1 MFPSSNSGEAGVILR
16 IGVLM
21 AMVAAGACAGHA
33 QAKRVWVLQ
42 KPDAM
47 VEYDPT
53 TFAPKQTVTV
63 PAGALQSPTALQVNA
78 RGQMLFE
85 LDGDDP
91 MIDAS
96 KGMADKVWFWDGQK
110 TATMGRSFTHIV
122 SNTGSNQKVTESLP
136 AAYLSTSG
144 TNLYWFT
151 NDLNK
156 LERDNVD
163 LDVSTTFRAWRSDL
177 AGKQREDVASFE
189 IPSCR
194 CTTGACPETCSEARV
209 WVPEGGVSGYFL
221 VTRVVPGQTEPKFES
236 TSLYE
241 PSGGSWTGAPLAEP
255 LEKILDANEDASFVV
270 NAVPDIGCCGWEN
283 QSNDQTVLYRFGKKV
298 VLFDERERYKNPNY
312 DVSFFTSNA
321 KIAPNLSAVAMT
333 VEATAKPDSP
343 IQLAEQGQANP
354 PESARLRK
362 ALAEL
367 PAALVVNADG
377 TKQIAYLPH
386 TRVAGWL
393 NENELLIVEGGM
405 LVVYT
410 PATGAK
416 KKTAVK
422 VEQKEWVYV
431 R

>member
-1 MFPSSNSGEAGVILR
+1 
-16 IGVLM
+16 M
-21 AMVAAGACAGHA
+21 AVVVAVACAGQA
-33 QAKRVWVLQ
+33 QSRRVWVLQ
-42 KPDAM
+42 KPDAI
-47 VEYDPT
+47 VEYDPA
-53 TFAPKQTVTV
+53 TFTPKQTVNV
-63 PAGALQSPTALQVNA
+63 PAAALESPTALQVNA

-85 LDGDDP
+85 LSADDP
-91 MIDAS
+91 VIDAS

-110 TATMGRSFTHIV
+110 VNTMGRSFTHIV
-122 SNTGSNQKVTESLP
+122 SSAGSNQKVAESLP
-136 AAYLSTSG
+136 AAYLSTAG

-163 LDVSTTFRAWRSDL
+163 LDVTTTFRAWHSDL
-177 AGKQREDVASFE
+177 VGKQREDLTSFE
-189 IPSCR
+189 IPNCR
-194 CTTGACPETCSEARV
+194 CTTGACAETCTEARV
-209 WVPEGGVSGYFL
+209 WVPAGGVSGYFL
-221 VTRVVPGQTEPKFES
+221 LTRMIPGQTEPKFES

-241 PSGGSWTGAPLAEP
+241 SSSGSWTGTPLDEP
-255 LEKILDANEDASFVV
+255 LQKVLDGNEDGSFLVS
-270 NAVPDIGCCGWEN
+270 AVPDIGCCGWEN
-283 QSNDQTVLYRFGKKV
+283 QSDDQTVLYRFGKKV

-362 ALAEL
+362 ALTEL
-367 PAALVVNADG
+367 PAALVVSADG

-386 TRVAGWL
+386 AKVAGWL
-393 NENELLIVEGGM
+393 NANDLLIVEGGV
-405 LVVYT
+405 LVIYT
-410 PATGAK
+410 PASGAK
-416 KKTAVK
+416 KKTTVK
-422 VEQKEWVYV
+422 AEQAEWVYV